1 MIGLDIL
8 NQHECSQ
15 SDTPHR
21 GDILF
26 YGQNQKMESLN
37 SIDQIL
43 PSIEKIYYLVVPIR
57 SITNLTMYHDK
68 KINYSRTSLIR
79 TSKLSVYIL
88 EVCETER

>member
-1 MIGLDIL
+1 MDKHGTTESDMIGLDIP

-43 PSIEKIYYLVVPIR
+43 PSIKKNILFSCTYKKYY
-57 SITNLTMYHDK
+57 
-68 KINYSRTSLIR
+68 
-79 TSKLSVYIL
+79 
-88 EVCETER
+88 